1 MLCSIN
7 PKVSPILSPGNLGL
21 TVSISSKREHSL
33 MDPMG
38 ILQNESDMD
47 LKYEGLREGEG
58 YFSCRRSAIS
68 SYATGE
74 NIVDT
79 SDSKLPNLLEIS
91 EFSEIKRIAYYSL
104 TIGKINK
111 GKKCKAKQK

>member
-1 MLCSIN
+1 
-7 PKVSPILSPGNLGL
+7 
-21 TVSISSKREHSL
+21 

-91 EFSEIKRIAYYSL
+91 EFSEIKTNCL
-104 TIGKINK
+104 LFVKNGKINK
-111 GKKCKAKQK
+111 GKKCKAKQT